1 MNHSKT
7 KITIFVRSSS
17 IFNWLIINSTK
28 QITPIKLPYNAVS
41 HGDYTKKLY
50 CRSSYTSM
58 HALLK
63 NLYNQNG
70 YLVIKNICLKSL

>member
-28 QITPIKLPYNAVS
+28 QITPLSCLIMQFLMEIIQRSCTAEAPTHLCMPY
-41 HGDYTKKLY
+41 
-50 CRSSYTSM
+50 
-58 HALLK
+58 
-63 NLYNQNG
+63 
-70 YLVIKNICLKSL
+70 